1 MDTNSTHN
9 TLLTTIVVLLVVIA
23 IILLAGRGGRM
34 ISSAPYG
41 AYSYYGASAIGPFAG
56 QQPVYYYPQDYQA
69 VTAYSRP
76 SRPTDFGTTSSQRE
90 VISTSYQYLDNTPQ
104 YTYSCDGTYC
114 WTNQ

>member
-1 MDTNSTHN
+1 METHSTHN

-23 IILLAGRGGRM
+23 IVLLAGKGGRM
-34 ISSAPYG
+34 ISYPYG
-41 AYSYYGASAIGPFAG
+41 TYSYYGASAINGMYLG
-56 QQPVYYYPQDYQA
+56 QQPLYYPQGGYQS

-76 SRPTDFGTTSSQRE
+76 SQPISSDYTTNRE
-90 VISTSYQYLDNTPQ
+90 IISTTYQYLYETPQ